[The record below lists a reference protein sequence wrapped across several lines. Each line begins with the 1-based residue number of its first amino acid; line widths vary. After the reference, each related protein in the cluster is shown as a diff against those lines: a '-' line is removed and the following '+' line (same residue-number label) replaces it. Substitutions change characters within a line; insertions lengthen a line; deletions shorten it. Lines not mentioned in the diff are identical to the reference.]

1 MVKHVDNPT
10 DAKKVGRSILSE
22 WIGFLWLPPNL
33 ATLSFWSRN
42 QHGLCALLAA
52 FRSGRMETAF
62 LDSSG
67 AAGTL
72 LEEADGSNKCP
83 GPKKGP

>member
-1 MVKHVDNPT
+1 MVSVPY
-10 DAKKVGRSILSE
+10 S
-22 WIGFLWLPPNL
+22 
-33 ATLSFWSRN
+33 
-42 QHGLCALLAA
+42 QHLGQE
-52 FRSGRMETAF
+52 GMETAF